1 MYFRTDT
8 EKNRLNSAKKLVF
21 LFQKCHFLR
30 INVAVAILTNKTFF
44 FIFLGELPKALHTP
58 FSTIDGALL

>member
-8 EKNRLNSAKKLVF
+8 EKERLDSAKKLIFF
-21 LFQKCHFLR
+21 LQKCHFLR
-30 INVAVAILTNKTFF
+30 INLAVAILTNKTFF
-44 FIFLGELPKALHTP
+44 FIFLGKLPKTLHTP